1 MKSTNFQ
8 QHKTKYLLSTTEM
21 KCGFNVSLLYF
32 LICLIFGNIFP
43 MSPINI
49 FVVIAGIV
57 FMKYTIRTPIDIIV
71 FIISSFFLFIPL
83 FKII

>member
-1 MKSTNFQ
+1 
-8 QHKTKYLLSTTEM
+8 
-21 KCGFNVSLLYF
+21 
-32 LICLIFGNIFP
+32 